1 MEAVGNDVADVLQ
14 DLVNSQAG
22 KGSILDEEEDKDTDK
37 RQGKGGKG
45 EGGGAGK
52 DKEVSPADMEAAML
66 AAEVR
71 LLT

>member
-37 RQGKGGKG
+37 GQGKGGDKG
-45 EGGGAGK
+45 GDK

-66 AAEVR
+66 AAEVC
-71 LLT
+71 LSA